1 MHNKSLILTGLF
13 LATIL
18 LAACHEPTVYFHFE
32 HTPENGWEK
41 SDVLDFG
48 ISPMTQE
55 GAYQEE
61 LALRISAGYPF
72 MRLNLI
78 VDQTIVPSGEVSR
91 DTVDC
96 KLTDELGNITGKGIG
111 QYQYFFPIKPLHL
124 QKGDSI
130 HISIRHNMRREI
142 LPGITDVGIRVM
154 KDES

>member
-1 MHNKSLILTGLF
+1 
-13 LATIL
+13 
-18 LAACHEPTVYFHFE
+18 
-32 HTPENGWEK
+32 
-41 SDVLDFG
+41 
-48 ISPMTQE
+48 MTQE

-111 QYQYFFPIKPLHL
+111 QYQYIFPIKPLHL

-154 KDES
+154 KDER